1 MKAYIQSYNS
11 ISPVQ
16 IPAVSPE
23 NTGLPNLEK
32 KYLQAIEPDYKEIIN
47 PNLIRRMGR
56 VIKMGVAASMKCL
69 KEAGVENPDAII
81 TGTGLG
87 CIEDTE
93 KFLNQIVVNKEQFLA
108 PTSFIQSTHNTIAG
122 QIALLLKCHSY
133 NFTFVHRNFSF
144 ENGVTD
150 SLMMLAEHPEYR
162 ILLGGVDE
170 ITPGSYA
177 IMKRLGIYKDADLS
191 ENQNLKKR
199 TSGSVAGEGATFFV
213 LSGNAQNAIA
223 CIQDVKTFYR
233 PKNQEETQ
241 QQILAFLQ
249 ANNLAPESVDAI
261 IMGFNG
267 DEKYDAVYDEIASSI
282 FSKNCILSYKNL
294 CGEYFTS
301 SAFATG
307 LSTSIIK
314 NAVIPEEILYKG
326 NCPEQMQTVL
336 IYNQFKNAE
345 HSLMLLSQC

>member
-1 MKAYIQSYNS
+1 MKAYIQSFNS

-23 NTGLPNLEK
+23 NTGLPNVEK

-56 VIKMGVAASMKCL
+56 VIKMGVASSMKCL
-69 KEAGVENPDAII
+69 KDAGVENPDAII
-81 TGTGLG
+81 TGTALG

-144 ENGVTD
+144 ENAVTD
-150 SLMMLAEHPEYR
+150 SLMMLAEHPGYR

-170 ITPGSYA
+170 ITTGSYA
-177 IMKRLGIYKDADLS
+177 IMKRLGIYKDADMAA
-191 ENQNLKKR
+191 NQKLKNR
-199 TSGSVAGEGATFFV
+199 TAGSMAGEGATFFV
-213 LSGNAQNAIA
+213 ISGNPGNALA
-223 CIQDVKTFYR
+223 CIQGVKTFFK

-241 QQILAFLQ
+241 QHILSFLN
-249 ANNLAPESVDAI
+249 ANNLTPENVDAVM
-261 IMGFNG
+261 MGYSG
-267 DEKYDAVYDEIASSI
+267 DERYDTVYDEIVSSI
-282 FSKNCILSYKNL
+282 FAKNCILSYKNL

-301 SAFATG
+301 SAFAVG
-307 LSTSIIK
+307 LSTSIIQ
-314 NAVIPEEILYKG
+314 NALVPEEVMYQG
-326 NCPEQMQTVL
+326 SQPEKIKSVL
-336 IYNQFKNAE
+336 IYNQFKNSE

>member
-1 MKAYIQSYNS
+1 MKAYIQSYNT

-23 NTGLPNLEK
+23 NKEFPKLDK

-93 KFLNQIVVNKEQFLA
+93 KFLNQIVINKEQFLA

-144 ENGVTD
+144 ENAVTD

-162 ILLGGVDE
+162 VLLGGVDE
-170 ITPGSYA
+170 ITEGSYT
-177 IMKRLGIYKDADLS
+177 IMKRLGLYKDADIS
-191 ENQNLKKR
+191 ENQELKKR
-199 TSGSVAGEGATFFV
+199 SQGSVAGEGATFFV
-213 LSGNAQNAIA
+213 LSGKAENAMA
-223 CIQDVKTFYR
+223 CIQDVKTFYK
-233 PKNQEETQ
+233 PNSTDETE
-241 QQILAFLQ
+241 QQILSFLQ
-249 ANNLAPESVDAI
+249 ANKLTPESIDAVM
-261 IMGFNG
+261 MGYSG
-267 DEKYDAVYDEIASSI
+267 DEKYDFVYDEISSSL
-282 FSKNCILSYKNL
+282 FSEKCILSYKNL

-301 SAFATG
+301 SAFAAG
-307 LSTSIIK
+307 LSASIIHDG
-314 NAVIPEEILYKG
+314 NFPTEILYQNNK
-326 NCPEQMQTVL
+326 PEVIKTIL
-336 IYNQFKNAE
+336 IYNQFKNTE
-345 HSLMLLSQC
+345 HSLMLLSEC